1 LSKEFEDKLIE
12 EFSKLD
18 SQKISVILSKQHIF
32 LCGGPIDVT
41 CRIPPSFRDRFVG
54 YTANKD
60 EHMHKALVLAENF
73 KDYFK
78 DNIYSD
84 LLVFE
89 DEIANLSTLV
99 VIFLESPGSFVELG
113 MFCSKPHFYKKL
125 VIVAPEQKVHKEDS
139 FIYLGPIENIRK
151 KDKSSVVIL
160 PWPDEK
166 KNEYDESFLMTL
178 SNDINEKIKSNSS
191 RNKSGKFELNNSGHN
206 ALLICEIVRLCYPI
220 LLSEIELALAAL
232 NISITTNDILR
243 HLYLLTKFQLID
255 RYLYSGF
262 KYYFPINIDEQK
274 IKFSSATSG
283 QFVDPKNIRMSII
296 QSFIMSHDPLS
307 IKRKSAQRQIMEK
320 LKGDTP

>member
-32 LCGGPIDVT
+32 LCGGPVDAT
-41 CRIPPSFRDRFVG
+41 CFIPPSFRDRFVS

-60 EHMHKALVLAENF
+60 HHMHKALVLAENF

-125 VIVAPEQKVHKEDS
+125 VIVAPEQEVHKEDS

-166 KNEYDESFLMTL
+166 RNEYDESFLITL
-178 SNDINEKIKSNSS
+178 LNDINEKIKSNSS
-191 RNKSGKFELNNSGHN
+191 RNKSGKFDSNNSGHN

-220 LLSEIELALAAL
+220 LISEIELALEAL
-232 NISITTNDILR
+232 SISMSANDISR
-243 HLYLLTKFQLID
+243 HLYLLSKFKLID
-255 RYLYSGF
+255 KYFYSGY

-274 IKFSSATSG
+274 IKFSSVTCG

-296 QSFIMSHDPLS
+296 QSFVTLRDSLS
-307 IKRKSAQRQIMEK
+307 IKRTSAQKQIMEN
-320 LKGDTP
+320 LKGNNP